1 MSHQRDA
8 DYYLDITQEV
18 CPFTF
23 VRTRLLLE
31 KMKPGEI
38 ADILLKGLEPLE
50 NVPNAVMEEGHDLL
64 SLTPLAGSDAHGP
77 HLLRIR
83 RC

>member
-8 DYYLDITQEV
+8 DYYLDISQEV

-38 ADILLKGLEPLE
+38 ADILLQGAEPLE
-50 NVPNAVMEEGHDLL
+50 NVPSAVLEQGHELL
-64 SLTPLAGSDAHGP
+64 SMTAVDEADPAGL
-77 HLLRIR
+77 HLLRIQR
-83 RC
+83 S

>member
-38 ADILLKGLEPLE
+38 ADILLQGIEPLE
-50 NVPNAVMEEGHDLL
+50 NVPNAVMEQGHDLL
-64 SLTPLAGSDAHGP
+64 SLTPLDEAQAEGP

>member
-38 ADILLKGLEPLE
+38 ADILIQGVEPLE
-50 NVPNAVMEEGHDLL
+50 NVPNAVMEQGHDLL
-64 SLTPLAGSDAHGP
+64 SLTPIDEAGAEGP

>member
-1 MSHQRDA
+1 MSDKRDA
-8 DYYLDITQEV
+8 DYYLDISQEV

-38 ADILLKGLEPLE
+38 ADILLQGVEPLE
-50 NVPNAVMEEGHDLL
+50 NVPNAVMEQGHDLL
-64 SLTPLAGSDAHGP
+64 SMTPLDETEPKGL
-77 HLLRIR
+77 HLLRLR

>member
-8 DYYLDITQEV
+8 DYYLDISQEV

-38 ADILLKGLEPLE
+38 ADILLTGVEPLE
-50 NVPNAVMEEGHDLL
+50 NVPNAVMEQGHELL
-64 SLTPLAGSDAHGP
+64 SMTPIDEADPTGP
-77 HLLRIR
+77 HLLRIQ
-83 RC
+83 CC

>member
-1 MSHQRDA
+1 
-8 DYYLDITQEV
+8 
-18 CPFTF
+18 
-23 VRTRLLLE
+23 
-31 KMKPGEI
+31 MKPGEI
-38 ADILLKGLEPLE
+38 ADILLKGVEPME

-64 SLTPLAGSDAHGP
+64 SMTPLDAAETDGP

>member
-38 ADILLKGLEPLE
+38 ADILLKGVEPLE

-64 SLTPLAGSDAHGP
+64 SMTPLDSAETHGP

>member
-1 MSHQRDA
+1 MSQQRDA
-8 DYYLDITQEV
+8 DYYLDITKEV

-38 ADILLKGLEPLE
+38 ADILLKGVEPLE
-50 NVPNAVMEEGHDLL
+50 NVPNAVMEDGHDLL
-64 SLTPLAGSDAHGP
+64 SMVPLDDAEADGP

>member
-38 ADILLKGLEPLE
+38 ADILLKGVEPLE

-64 SLTPLAGSDAHGP
+64 SMTPLDASDAHGP

>member
-1 MSHQRDA
+1 MSQQRDA
-8 DYYLDITQEV
+8 DYYLDITKEV

-38 ADILLKGLEPLE
+38 ADILLKGVEPLE
-50 NVPNAVMEEGHDLL
+50 NVPNAVMEDGHDLL
-64 SLTPLAGSDAHGP
+64 SMVPLDEAQSDGP

>member
-38 ADILLKGLEPLE
+38 ADILLQGVEPLE
-50 NVPNAVMEEGHDLL
+50 NVPNAVMEQGHDLL
-64 SLTPLAGSDAHGP
+64 SLTPIDEAEAEGP

>member
-8 DYYLDITQEV
+8 DYFLDITQEV

-38 ADILLKGLEPLE
+38 ADILLKGVEPME
-50 NVPNAVMEEGHDLL
+50 NVPNAVMEEGHDLM
-64 SLTPLAGSDAHGP
+64 SMTPLDPAQADGP

>member
-1 MSHQRDA
+1 MSHQREA
-8 DYYLDITQEV
+8 DYFLDITKEV

-31 KMKPGEI
+31 KMNPGEI
-38 ADILLKGLEPLE
+38 ADILLQGVEPLE
-50 NVPNAVMEEGHDLL
+50 NVPNAVMEQGHDLI
-64 SLTPLAGSDAHGP
+64 SLTAIDESRTDGP

>member
-1 MSHQRDA
+1 MSRQRDA
-8 DYYLDITQEV
+8 DYYLDISQEV

-38 ADILLKGLEPLE
+38 ADILLQGVEPLE
-50 NVPNAVMEEGHDLL
+50 NVPNAVIEQGHELL
-64 SLTPLAGSDAHGP
+64 SMTPIDETKPAGP
-77 HLLRIR
+77 HLLRIQ

>member
-8 DYYLDITQEV
+8 DYYLDISQEV

-38 ADILLKGLEPLE
+38 ADILLQGVEPLE
-50 NVPNAVMEEGHDLL
+50 NVPSAVLEQGHELL
-64 SLTPLAGSDAHGP
+64 SMTPLDDAKPAGP
-77 HLLRIR
+77 HLLRIQR
-83 RC
+83 S

>member
-1 MSHQRDA
+1 MSYQRDA
-8 DYYLDITQEV
+8 DYYLDISQEV

-38 ADILLKGLEPLE
+38 ADILLQGVEPLE
-50 NVPNAVMEEGHDLL
+50 NVPNAVMEQGHDLL
-64 SLTPLAGSDAHGP
+64 SMTPLDETKPEGL
-77 HLLRIR
+77 HLLRLR

>member
-38 ADILLKGLEPLE
+38 ADILLQGVEPLE

-64 SLTPLAGSDAHGP
+64 SMTPLDAGTAHGP
-77 HLLRIR
+77 HVLRIR